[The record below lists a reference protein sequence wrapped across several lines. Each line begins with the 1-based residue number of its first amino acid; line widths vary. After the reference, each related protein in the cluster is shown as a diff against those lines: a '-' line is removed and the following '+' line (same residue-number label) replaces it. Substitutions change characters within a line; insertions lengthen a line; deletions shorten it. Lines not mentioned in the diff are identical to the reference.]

1 MIGKLT
7 GFVDLVREDFII
19 LDVNGV
25 GYKIFCS
32 AKVLNKIQDT
42 QSKDKISLFI
52 ETVVKEDSITLFGF
66 LTENEQECF
75 NTLCK
80 VSGVGS
86 KVSVKIMSVAEID
99 EIIFAIINDDKN
111 IFCKA
116 PGVGTKVALRII
128 NELQNCKMVKGFEI
142 IKINSK
148 DDATENN
155 KIDNKRLMKDAV
167 SALEGLGY
175 QKSMVQNIVLKIINE
190 RPDLTLESIITE
202 SLKKINN
209 F

>member
-7 GFVDLVREDFII
+7 GFVDLVREEFII

-25 GYKIFCS
+25 GYKVYCS
-32 AKVLNKIQDT
+32 TKVLNKIQDI
-42 QSKDKISLFI
+42 QSENKISLFV

-66 LTENEQECF
+66 LSEEEQECF

-86 KVSVKIMSVAEID
+86 KVSMKIMSVSEVD
-99 EIIFAIINDDKN
+99 EIIFAIVNDDKN
-111 IFCKA
+111 IFCRA
-116 PGVGTKVALRII
+116 SGVGTKVAIRII
-128 NELQNCKMVKGFEI
+128 NELQNCKMVKGFENTKMI
-142 IKINSK
+142 SNTSITEKDKISVK
-148 DDATENN
+148 QT
-155 KIDNKRLMKDAV
+155 IKDAV

-175 QKSMVQNIVLKIINE
+175 QKSVVQNVVLKIINE